1 MKIVILGAGVTGAS
15 VAEALASEENDIVV
29 VDFRADLL
37 DALKERFDIATVTG
51 NAAHP
56 SVLEQAGISNT
67 DMVIAVTDRDETNML
82 ACLIINAL
90 YSKPKTIARVR
101 AIDYL
106 KHPRLFGENG
116 IPVDIVISPEQI
128 VMNAIRNLIEF
139 PGVLQVSEFAGGLVR
154 LFSVKVIANGVLT
167 GKKIK
172 TLKERFASG
181 KTRVVAIFRNG
192 EPLCVNGDAT
202 IETGD
207 EVFFVAPREE
217 VRRVLEELGKLEAP
231 IKRIIIAGGGHVGK
245 RLALALENKHQV
257 KIIEKDPRRAK
268 KIANDLDKTVVLL
281 GDCADEKLLQ
291 DESIED
297 TDLFCAI
304 TNNDGVNIIAASLA
318 KSLGARKT
326 ICLINHTSY
335 TKLLPGTSID
345 AVVLP
350 NQETL
355 GSILKHVRKGD
366 VAEVSSLCGGT
377 AEAIEAIAHHNGQ
390 DDSVVGKRVDS
401 IKFPDGIVMGALIR
415 ENTVISIHHDTVF
428 KEDDHVIMFAMDKK
442 LISHIEKSFQRITK

>member
-1 MKIVILGAGVTGAS
+1 MRILILGAGATGAS
-15 VAEALASEENDIVV
+15 VAEALAGEENDIVV
-29 VDFRADLL
+29 IDFRADLL
-37 DALKERFDIATVTG
+37 EALKERFDIATVTG

-56 SVLEQAGISNT
+56 SVLEQAGIST
-67 DMVIAVTDRDETNML
+67 MDMVIAVTDRDETNML

-106 KHPRLFGENG
+106 KHPRLFSDKG

-128 VMNAIRNLIEF
+128 VMNSIRNLIEF
-139 PGVLQVSEFAGGLVR
+139 PGVLQVSEFANGLVR
-154 LFSVKVIANGVLT
+154 LFSVKVIANGDLT

-172 TLKERFASG
+172 TLKDRLVNG
-181 KTRVVAIFRNG
+181 KTRVVAIFRQG
-192 EPLCVNGDAT
+192 EPLCVNGEAT
-202 IETGD
+202 IETDD
-207 EVFFVAPREE
+207 EVFFVAPRKE

-245 RLALALENKHQV
+245 RLAMALEDKHQV
-257 KIIEKDPRRAK
+257 KIIEREASRAK
-268 KIANDLDKTVVLL
+268 KIANDLGNSVVLL
-281 GDCADEKLLQ
+281 GDCTDEKLLL

-304 TNNDGVNIIAASLA
+304 TDNDGVNIISATLA

-326 ICLINHTSY
+326 ICLLNHHSY
-335 TKLLPGTSID
+335 LKLLTGTNID

-377 AEAIEAIAHHNGQ
+377 AEAIEAIAHHNGRE
-390 DDSVVGKRVDS
+390 DSVVGKRVDS
-401 IKFPDGIVMGALIR
+401 IKFPPGIVIGALIR
-415 ENTVISIHHDTVF
+415 NHEVIALHHDTVF
-428 KEDDHVIMFAMDKK
+428 KEDDHVIMFAMNKK
-442 LISHIEKSFQRITK
+442 LIPYIEMSFQPILN

>member
-1 MKIVILGAGVTGAS
+1 MKILILGAGSTGAS
-15 VAEALASEENDIVV
+15 VAEALAGEENEIVV
-29 VDFRADLL
+29 VDFKVDLL
-37 DALKERFDIATVTG
+37 EALKERFDIATVAG

-56 SVLEQAGISNT
+56 SILEQAGISNM

-90 YSKPKTIARVR
+90 YSKPRTIARVR

-106 KHPRLFGENG
+106 KHPRLFSSKG

-128 VMNAIRNLIEF
+128 VMQSIRNLIEF
-139 PGVLQVSEFAGGLVR
+139 PGVLQVSEFANGLVR
-154 LFSVKVIANGVLT
+154 LFSVKVVANGDLT

-172 TLKERFASG
+172 TLKERFVSG
-181 KTRVVAIFRNG
+181 KTRVVAIFRQG
-192 EPLCVNGDAT
+192 LPLGVNGDAT

-207 EVFFVAPREE
+207 EVFFVAPRKE
-217 VRRVLEELGKLEAP
+217 VRRVLDELGKLEAP

-245 RLALALENKHQV
+245 RLALALEDKYHV
-257 KIIEKDPRRAK
+257 KIIERDPNRAK

-281 GDCADEKLLQ
+281 GDCSDEKLLL

-304 TNNDGVNIIAASLA
+304 TNNDGVNIISASLA

-326 ICLINHTSY
+326 ICLLNHASY
-335 TKLLPGTSID
+335 TKLVPGTSID
-345 AVVLP
+345 AVILP

-355 GSILKHVRKGD
+355 GSILKHVRSGD
-366 VAEVSSLCGGT
+366 VAQVISLCGGT
-377 AEAIEAIAHHNGQ
+377 AEAIEAIAHHNGRE
-390 DDSVVGKRVDS
+390 DSVVGKQVDS
-401 IKFPDGIVMGALIR
+401 VKFPPGIVMGALIR
-415 ENTVISIHHDTVF
+415 NNEVIEVHHDTIF
-428 KEDDHVIMFAMDKK
+428 KEDDHVIMFAMNKK
-442 LISHIEKSFQRITK
+442 LIPHIEKSFQPISL

>member
-1 MKIVILGAGVTGAS
+1 MRILILGAGATGAS
-15 VAEALASEENDIVV
+15 VAEALAGEENDIVV
-29 VDFRADLL
+29 IDFRADLL
-37 DALKERFDIATVTG
+37 EALKERFDIATVTG

-56 SVLEQAGISNT
+56 SVLEQAGIST
-67 DMVIAVTDRDETNML
+67 MDMVIAVTDRDETNML

-106 KHPRLFGENG
+106 KHPRLFSDKG

-128 VMNAIRNLIEF
+128 VMNSIRNLIEF
-139 PGVLQVSEFAGGLVR
+139 PGVLQVSEFANGLVR
-154 LFSVKVIANGVLT
+154 LFSVKVIANGDLT

-172 TLKERFASG
+172 TLKDRLVNG
-181 KTRVVAIFRNG
+181 KTRVVAIFRQG
-192 EPLCVNGDAT
+192 EPLCVNGEAT
-202 IETGD
+202 IETDD
-207 EVFFVAPREE
+207 EVFFVAPRKE

-245 RLALALENKHQV
+245 RLAMALEDKHQV
-257 KIIEKDPRRAK
+257 KIIEREASRAK
-268 KIANDLDKTVVLL
+268 KIANDLDNSVVLL
-281 GDCADEKLLQ
+281 GDCTDEKLLL

-304 TNNDGVNIIAASLA
+304 TDNDGVNIISATLA

-326 ICLINHTSY
+326 ICLLNHHSY
-335 TKLLPGTSID
+335 LKLLTGTNID

-377 AEAIEAIAHHNGQ
+377 AEAIEAIAHHNGRE
-390 DDSVVGKRVDS
+390 DSVVGKRVDS
-401 IKFPDGIVMGALIR
+401 IKFPPGIVIGALIR
-415 ENTVISIHHDTVF
+415 NHEVIALHHDTVF
-428 KEDDHVIMFAMDKK
+428 KEDDHVIMFAMNKK
-442 LISHIEKSFQRITK
+442 LIPYIEMSFQPILN

>member
-1 MKIVILGAGVTGAS
+1 MKILILGAGVTGSS

-29 VDFRADLL
+29 VDFRTDLL
-37 DALKERFDIATVTG
+37 EALKERFDIATVTG

-56 SVLEQAGISNT
+56 SVLEQAGISSM

-106 KHPRLFGENG
+106 KHPRLFSPKG

-128 VMNAIRNLIEF
+128 VMNSIRNLIEF
-139 PGVLQVSEFAGGLVR
+139 PGVLQVSEFANGLVR
-154 LFSVKVIANGVLT
+154 LFSVKVVANGILT

-172 TLKERFASG
+172 TLKERLVNG
-181 KTRVVAIFRNG
+181 KTRVVAIFRQG
-192 EPLCVNGDAT
+192 EQLCVNGEAT

-207 EVFFVAPREE
+207 EVFFVAPRKE

-231 IKRIIIAGGGHVGK
+231 IKRIIIAGGGHIGK
-245 RLALALENKHQV
+245 RLALALEDKHQV
-257 KIIEKDPRRAK
+257 KIIEKNPRRAK

-281 GDCADEKLLQ
+281 GDSADEKLLL
-291 DESIED
+291 DESIKE

-304 TNNDGVNIIAASLA
+304 TDNDGVNIISASLA
-318 KSLGARKT
+318 KNLGARKT
-326 ICLINHTSY
+326 ICLLNHNSY
-335 TKLLPGTSID
+335 LKLLAGTNID
-345 AVVLP
+345 VAVLP

-377 AEAIEAIAHHNGQ
+377 AEAIEAVAHHNGR

-415 ENTVISIHHDTVF
+415 DEEVIAIHHDTVF

-442 LISHIEKSFQRITK
+442 LIPYIEKSFQPIKN

>member
-1 MKIVILGAGVTGAS
+1 MKILILGAGSTGAS
-15 VAEALASEENDIVV
+15 VAEALAGEENDIVV
-29 VDFRADLL
+29 VDFKVDLL
-37 DALKERFDIATVTG
+37 EALKERFDIATVAG

-56 SVLEQAGISNT
+56 SILEQAGISNT

-90 YSKPKTIARVR
+90 YSKPRTIARVR

-106 KHPRLFGENG
+106 KHPRLFSSKG

-128 VMNAIRNLIEF
+128 VMQSIRNLIEF
-139 PGVLQVSEFAGGLVR
+139 PGVQQVSEFANGLVR
-154 LFSVKVIANGVLT
+154 LFSVKVVGNGELT

-172 TLKERFASG
+172 TLKERFVSG
-181 KTRVVAIFRNG
+181 KTRVVAIFRQG
-192 EPLCVNGDAT
+192 LPLGVNGDAT

-207 EVFFVAPREE
+207 EVFFVAPRKE

-245 RLALALENKHQV
+245 RLALALEDKYQV
-257 KIIEKDPRRAK
+257 KIIERDPNRAR

-281 GDCADEKLLQ
+281 GDCSDEKLLL

-304 TNNDGVNIIAASLA
+304 TNNDGVNIISASLA

-326 ICLINHTSY
+326 ICLLNHASY
-335 TKLLPGTSID
+335 TKLIPGTSID
-345 AVVLP
+345 AVILP

-355 GSILKHVRKGD
+355 GSILKHVRSGD
-366 VAEVSSLCGGT
+366 VAQVISLCGGT
-377 AEAIEAIAHHNGQ
+377 AEAIEAIAHHNGRE
-390 DDSVVGKRVDS
+390 DSVVGKQVDS
-401 IKFPDGIVMGALIR
+401 VKFPPGIVMGALIR
-415 ENTVISIHHDTVF
+415 NNEVIAVHHDTIF
-428 KEDDHVIMFAMDKK
+428 KEDDHVIMFAMNKK
-442 LISHIEKSFQRITK
+442 LIPHIEKSFQPISI

>member
-1 MKIVILGAGVTGAS
+1 MKILILGAGVTGSS

-29 VDFRADLL
+29 VDFRTDLL
-37 DALKERFDIATVTG
+37 EALKERFDIATVTG

-56 SVLEQAGISNT
+56 SVLEQAGISMM

-90 YSKPKTIARVR
+90 YSKPKTIARMR

-106 KHPRLFGENG
+106 KHPRLFSPKG

-128 VMNAIRNLIEF
+128 VMNSICNLIEF
-139 PGVLQVSEFAGGLVR
+139 PGVLQVSEFANGLVR
-154 LFSVKVIANGVLT
+154 LFSVKVVANGILT

-172 TLKERFASG
+172 TLKERLVNG
-181 KTRVVAIFRNG
+181 KTRVVAIFRQG
-192 EPLCVNGDAT
+192 EQLCVNGEAT

-207 EVFFVAPREE
+207 EVFFVAPRQE

-231 IKRIIIAGGGHVGK
+231 IKRIIIAGGGHIGK

-268 KIANDLDKTVVLL
+268 KIANDLDKTVVLI
-281 GDCADEKLLQ
+281 GDSADEKLLL
-291 DESIED
+291 DESIKE

-304 TNNDGVNIIAASLA
+304 TDNDGVNIISASLA
-318 KSLGARKT
+318 KNLGARKT
-326 ICLINHTSY
+326 ICLLNHNSY
-335 TKLLPGTSID
+335 IKLLAGTNID
-345 AVVLP
+345 VAVLP

-377 AEAIEAIAHHNGQ
+377 AEAIEAVAHHNGR

-415 ENTVISIHHDTVF
+415 DQEVIAIHHDTVF

-442 LISHIEKSFQRITK
+442 LIPYIEKSFQPIKN

>member
-1 MKIVILGAGVTGAS
+1 MKILILGAGVTGAS

-29 VDFRADLL
+29 IDFRTDLL
-37 DALKERFDIATVTG
+37 EALKERFDIATVTG

-56 SVLEQAGISNT
+56 SVLEQADISNT

-106 KHPRLFGENG
+106 KHPRLFGSKG

-128 VMNAIRNLIEF
+128 VMNSIRNLIEF
-139 PGVLQVSEFAGGLVR
+139 PGVLQVSEFANGLVR
-154 LFSVKVIANGVLT
+154 LFSVKVVADGVLT

-172 TLKERFASG
+172 TLKERFVNG

-192 EPLCVNGDAT
+192 EPLYINGEST

-207 EVFFVAPREE
+207 EVFFVAPRQE
-217 VRRVLEELGKLEAP
+217 VRRVLEELGKLEP
-231 IKRIIIAGGGHVGK
+231 PLKRIIIAGGGHVGK
-245 RLALALENKHQV
+245 RLALALENNHQV
-257 KIIEKDPRRAK
+257 KIIEANPRRAK
-268 KIANDLDKTVVLL
+268 KIANDLNKTIVLL
-281 GDCADEKLLQ
+281 GDCADEKLLK
-291 DESIED
+291 DESIES

-304 TNNDGVNIIAASLA
+304 TDNDGVNIISASLA

-326 ICLINHTSY
+326 ICLLNHISY

-377 AEAIEAIAHHNGQ
+377 AEAIEAIAHHNGR

-401 IKFPDGIVMGALIR
+401 IKFPDGIVIGALIR
-415 ENTVISIHHDTVF
+415 ENVVISIHHDTVF
-428 KEDDHVIMFAMDKK
+428 KEDDHVIMFAKDKK
-442 LISHIEKSFQRITK
+442 LIPYIEKSFQPIQN

>member
-29 VDFRADLL
+29 VDFRTDLL
-37 DALKERFDIATVTG
+37 EALKERFDIATVTG

-106 KHPRLFGENG
+106 KHPRLFGDKG

-154 LFSVKVIANGVLT
+154 LFSVKVVANGILT

-172 TLKERFASG
+172 TIKERLISR
-181 KTRVVAIFRNG
+181 KTRIVAIFRNG
-192 EPLCVNGDAT
+192 EPFFVNGEST

-207 EVFFVAPREE
+207 EVFFVAPRKE
-217 VRRVLEELGKLEAP
+217 VHSVLEELGKLEAP

-245 RLALALENKHQV
+245 RLALALEEKHQV
-257 KIIEKDPRRAK
+257 KIIERDPKRAK

-291 DESIED
+291 DESIAD

-304 TNNDGVNIIAASLA
+304 TDNDGVNIISASLA

-326 ICLINHTSY
+326 ICLLNHTTY

-366 VAEVSSLCGGT
+366 VAEVCSLCGGT
-377 AEAIEAIAHHNGQ
+377 AEAIEAVAHHNGH

-401 IKFPDGIVMGALIR
+401 VKFPDGIVMGALIR
-415 ENTVISIHHDTVF
+415 NYEVIAIHHDTVF

-442 LISHIEKSFQRITK
+442 LIPYIEKSFQPIKN